1 MLRYAIH
8 KSIRHS
14 NEIQSEADKMRI
26 VEQFQSTYLLKVAG
40 SDQYFLQNCQISQ
53 YKYIRQCLAKMET
66 PHLMLMSKE
75 RVYNSLPN
83 SDFRMPS
90 WLRRPYTPSNAGNT
104 KMDSLWRV
112 NHSFRLHVQSASRV
126 NVKDVDLI
134 YVRVGLYHG
143 TEPLCPEKQS
153 KQVTNRQVLFKRTR
167 SLCIC
172 RLVTETP
179 SGKNGLI
186 LTSTWLTCRDPRSC
200 V

>member
-1 MLRYAIH
+1 MIRYAIH

-14 NEIQSEADKMRI
+14 NEIQSEVDKMRI

-53 YKYIRQCLAKMET
+53 YKYIHQCLAKMMT

-75 RVYNSLPN
+75 RVYNSLPS

-90 WLRRPYTPSNAGNT
+90 WLRRPYTPSNAGNV

-153 KQVTNRQVLFKRTR
+153 KQVKCFISKSIFLTPLF
-167 SLCIC
+167 
-172 RLVTETP
+172 V
-179 SGKNGLI
+179 GK
-186 LTSTWLTCRDPRSC
+186 SRRP
-200 V
+200 

>member
-1 MLRYAIH
+1 MIRYAIH

-75 RVYNSLPN
+75 RVYNSLPS

-90 WLRRPYTPSNAGNT
+90 WLRRPYTPSNAGNV

-153 KQVTNRQVLFKRTR
+153 KQVKCVISKSIFLTPLF
-167 SLCIC
+167 
-172 RLVTETP
+172 V
-179 SGKNGLI
+179 GK
-186 LTSTWLTCRDPRSC
+186 SRRP
-200 V
+200 

>member
-1 MLRYAIH
+1 
-8 KSIRHS
+8 
-14 NEIQSEADKMRI
+14 MRI

-153 KQVTNRQVLFKRTR
+153 KQVTNRQSLFERTR
-167 SLCIC
+167 SLRMCLC
-172 RLVTETP
+172 RSVMETP
-179 SGKNGLI
+179 SGRSGWI
-186 LTSTWLTCRDPRSC
+186 LTSTWWTCRDQPSC
-200 V
+200 A